1 MYLYIF
7 SLRVGSFV
15 RVRGKRLFRERWR
28 LPPPPKC
35 FAEFAQVILLI
46 GYKSFKT
53 STALSLEYS
62 QFNHTLPLS
71 YSNFAVLFTTL
82 V

>member
-15 RVRGKRLFRERWR
+15 RVRGKRLFLERWR

-53 STALSLEYS
+53 STAPSLEYS